1 MEALILP
8 NLQQMTDTPLD
19 TDSQLTEVEADWQV
33 PAAIPLPL
41 PLHTKD
47 LHIIDPEFE
56 VTLQTQ
62 DDPMQFNPLRKWVIL
77 LTICSAALCV
87 ASASSAV
94 CIFTMPLMKPC
105 TDSGLPGCLHG
116 RRHRERLACEP

>member
-8 NLQQMTDTPLD
+8 NYNKMTDTPLD

-33 PAAIPLPL
+33 PAASPLPL

-47 LHIIDPEFE
+47 LHIIDPKFE
-56 VTLQTQ
+56 VTLQPQ
-62 DDPMQFNPLRKWVIL
+62 DDPMQFTRLRKWVIL

-94 CIFTMPLMKPC
+94 CTFTIPLVKP
-105 TDSGLPGCLHG
+105 
-116 RRHRERLACEP
+116 